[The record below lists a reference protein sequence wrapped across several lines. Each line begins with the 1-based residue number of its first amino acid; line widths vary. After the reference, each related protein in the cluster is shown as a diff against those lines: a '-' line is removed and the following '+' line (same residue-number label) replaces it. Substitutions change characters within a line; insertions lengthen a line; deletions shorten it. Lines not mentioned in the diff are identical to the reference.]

1 MVGSSILGVLFLEA
15 TLSSKVE
22 LGQEGRTVG
31 RLEPLGWGAEQ
42 GFLQALTSVV
52 TWRPP
57 DPAGFW
63 TGITDIEGT
72 SSQSYGMSSRTSPR
86 LLG

>member
-42 GFLQALTSVV
+42 GFLQALTSVG
-52 TWRPP
+52 
-57 DPAGFW
+57 DLEAA
-63 TGITDIEGT
+63 
-72 SSQSYGMSSRTSPR
+72 
-86 LLG
+86 